1 MQETTTSIY
10 LQLIEKGKKTD
21 KQCLVRMKVVCRVST
36 KLVFE
41 GLWAFCKNI
50 PTLSVGYVYSL
61 GRLFF
66 TPLR

>member
-1 MQETTTSIY
+1 MKYKMQETTTSIY
-10 LQLIEKGKKTD
+10 LQLIEKEKK
-21 KQCLVRMKVVCRVST
+21 KVST